1 MAYRT
6 VLVHVDLAPQA
17 AARIHLACAAARLAG
32 AHLIGA
38 AMAGLERFRDADPG
52 AGPEHSVLRLQAEQL
67 HHRAE
72 QALAQFSALV
82 DTAGVPSFERRL
94 IDDDEQGGLIRLAPF
109 CDLVVLSQSDPDAA
123 PPGASAHLPTWVVA
137 QAARPVLV
145 APFAVPRASS
155 ASSTSSASAAPPA
168 RLDGHALVAW
178 NGSIQA
184 ARALRDAL
192 PLLARAQKVTLAQ
205 IGVQQAF
212 AFSGQAGDLLAWLGR
227 HGVRAVPLERI
238 GGADD
243 GAALVS
249 LAIEQQADLIV
260 MGAYGRSPWRER
272 MLGGVTRSVLRS
284 MTVPVLM
291 SH

>member
-38 AMAGLERFRDADPG
+38 AMAGLERFRHADPR

-72 QALAQFSALV
+72 QALAQCAALA
-82 DTAGVPSFERRL
+82 DAAGVPSFERRL
-94 IDDDEQGGLIRLAPF
+94 IDDDEQSGLIRLAPC
-109 CDLVVLSQSDPDAA
+109 CDLVVLSQSDPDLA
-123 PPGASAHLPTWVVA
+123 PPGASAHLPTWVVV

-145 APFAVPRASS
+145 APFAAPPGSS
-155 ASSTSSASAAPPA
+155 ASSGPTVPPA

-192 PLLARAQKVTLAQ
+192 PLLARAHKVTLAH
-205 IGVQQAF
+205 IGVQQES

-243 GAALVS
+243 GVALVS
-249 LAIEQQADLIV
+249 LAIEQRADLIV

-284 MTVPVLM
+284 MTMPVLM